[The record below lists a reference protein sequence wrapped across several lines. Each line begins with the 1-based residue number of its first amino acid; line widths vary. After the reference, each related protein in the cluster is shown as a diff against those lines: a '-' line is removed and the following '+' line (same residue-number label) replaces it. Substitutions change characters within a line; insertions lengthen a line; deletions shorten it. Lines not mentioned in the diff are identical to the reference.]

1 MRKKTGISLDL
12 TIVDECDRSNV
23 KEAVKDSYI
32 LLTNS
37 QVDMADSGAVLNVS
51 TAHKM
56 SQFERALRKVGITK
70 YHHLTERDIIDN
82 DDILDVLR

>member
-1 MRKKTGISLDL
+1 MRKKTGMSLDL
-12 TIVDECDRSNV
+12 TIVDECDKSIA
-23 KEAVKDSYI
+23 KETIKDNFI

-37 QVDMADSGAVLNVS
+37 KVDMEDSGAVLNVS

-56 SQFERALRKVGITK
+56 SQFERALRKVGITR
-70 YHHLTERDIIDN
+70 YHHLTEQDIMDN